1 MELLLVVVI
10 GAVAG
15 AIYYATRDPKKLDVN
30 ADGKV
35 DAKDVVAA
43 VAVVKEEVKAVAD
56 VNADGKVD
64 VADAKAAKAAVA
76 KTVKTKKV
84 AAKKAAATRAK
95 KKSA

>member
-10 GAVAG
+10 GAIAG

-35 DAKDVVAA
+35 DAKDAVAA
-43 VAVVKEEVKAVAD
+43 VAAVKEEVKTVAD
-56 VNADGKVD
+56 VNKDGKVD
-64 VADAKAAKAAVA
+64 VADAKAAVA
-76 KTVKTKKV
+76 KKTKKV
-84 AAKKAAATRAK
+84 AAKKPAAARAK